1 MSLQKWNKRSPIEK
15 GLIIG
20 GSVITTILVFK
31 ITKSIS
37 ETIAKNKIAKAYAQ
51 ALKRYNE
58 GIISGQIAPGTP
70 PPQPPVIP
78 SAKIISLTDQIADS
92 VIGVN
97 IWYYPEVINSI
108 VDLNPQELKELNE
121 RWNTKYNTLAGGNLV
136 WALEN
141 EDAYIPQYGFN
152 HAYIPA
158 IDALKNAGY

>member
-1 MSLQKWNKRSPIEK
+1 MSKKKWNSRSPIEK

-20 GSVITTILVFK
+20 GSVLSTILVFK

-37 ETIAKNKIAKAYAQ
+37 QTIAQNKIARDYAKALEQ
-51 ALKRYNE
+51 YNK
-58 GIISGQIAPGTP
+58 GIGTGQIAPGTP
-70 PPQPPVIP
+70 PPAPPVIP
-78 SAKIISLTDQIADS
+78 SAKIIALTDQIADS
-92 VIGVN
+92 VIGAN

-108 VDLNPQELKELNE
+108 VDLNAQELKELNE
-121 RWNTKYNTLAGGNLV
+121 RWNTKYTALAGGNLV
-136 WALEN
+136 WSLEN